1 MSGDRTKSPIYVLV
15 YAAAIS
21 GIFTAGIMT
30 VHAITR
36 PIVER
41 NQQLF
46 FQKAMVELFGLG
58 DVDELSDRKIASLYE
73 GYIGDYPKLID
84 PRTGR
89 EFTVY
94 MAVDRDKQ
102 TIGYA
107 FSVSGVGFWARID
120 GYLAVTEDLKQAIGI
135 AFLSHQETPGLGGRI
150 TERTWREKFAGL
162 DLTPPE
168 GAGPIIYI
176 GGDKPEQG
184 SPAFGRHVD
193 AITGATGTSEAVEK
207 FLNEQIAA
215 FRRAWDAQ
223 PPLPPEY
230 RGDTRW
236 PDEEER
242 E

>member
-1 MSGDRTKSPIYVLV
+1 MSDDRTKRPVYVLL
-15 YAAAIS
+15 YAAVIS
-21 GIFTAGIMT
+21 AIFTAGIMT
-30 VHAITR
+30 VHVLAR

-41 NQQLF
+41 NKHLF
-46 FQKAMVELFGLG
+46 FQKAMVELFGIG
-58 DVDELSDRKIASLYE
+58 DVDTLSDREIVSLYE
-73 GYIGDYPKLID
+73 GYIGDYPTLTD
-84 PRTGR
+84 PQTGR
-89 EFTVY
+89 KFTVY
-94 MAVDRDKQ
+94 TAVGKDKR

-120 GYLAVTEDLKQAIGI
+120 GYLAVTEDMKQAIGI
-135 AFLSHQETPGLGGRI
+135 AFLGHQETPGLGGRI
-150 TERTWREKFAGL
+150 TERPWREKFAGL

-168 GAGPIIYI
+168 GAGQIIYI

-215 FRRAWDAQ
+215 FRRAWKAQ